1 MSNYTQVIGIASG
14 VLTSA
19 SLVPQLVKIIRQKK
33 AESVSLGMY
42 IVMLIGFC
50 GWIWYGVEKKDIP
63 IVATNCFSLATNV
76 LILVFSLKYKQ
87 KEEKK

>member
-63 IVATNCFSLATNV
+63 IVATNCFSLVTNV

>member
-1 MSNYTQVIGIASG
+1 MSNYTQVIGIVSG

-50 GWIWYGVEKKDIP
+50 GWIWYGIEKKDIP
-63 IVATNCFSLATNV
+63 IIATNCFSFVTNV
-76 LILVFSLKYKQ
+76 LILIFSLKYKM